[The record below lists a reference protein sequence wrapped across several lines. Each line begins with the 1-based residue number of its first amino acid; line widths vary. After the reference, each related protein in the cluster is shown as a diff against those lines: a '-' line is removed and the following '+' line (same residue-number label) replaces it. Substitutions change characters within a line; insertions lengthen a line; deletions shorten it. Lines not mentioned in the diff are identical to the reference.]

1 MCSVW
6 RMGSSDLACELQT
19 SSMVPFWLHWYTDLS
34 LIFFLFTQRTYL
46 CLQLSLPVYFLIWI
60 IIYFLCFGIKSKIL
74 KVRLWQKKK
83 IAVTFSWA
91 GFGGGGVQ
99 LIIFGTHLFRTILV
113 IVSIFEECWSF
124 CMISWMEKIT
134 L

>member
-6 RMGSSDLACELQT
+6 RVGSRDSACELQT
-19 SSMVPFWLHWYTDLS
+19 SSVVPLWLHWCTDLS
-34 LIFFLFTQRTYL
+34 LLFFLFTRRIYL

-60 IIYFLCFGIKSKIL
+60 IIYFLCFGIKSKVL

-83 IAVTFSWA
+83 KMAVPFSWA

-99 LIIFGTHLFRTILV
+99 LIFGTHLFRTILV
-113 IVSIFEECWSF
+113 SVFEECWSF
-124 CMISWMEKIT
+124 CTISWMEKIT